1 VSEPLRPGDVW
12 LADLGPVAGSGQA
25 GRVAGSGQAGRHPV
39 IVVSGPLH
47 LALPHGVAFV
57 VPVTSRDRRLRHQIP
72 ITSISSGLE
81 RLPAF
86 TRPEDARAVSSPR
99 LTERLGS
106 VAPAELTAIRRI
118 LAAFL
123 DLSD

>member
-1 VSEPLRPGDVW
+1 MSEPLRPGDVW
-12 LADLGPVAGSGQA
+12 LADLTP
-25 GRVAGSGQAGRHPV
+25 VAGSGQAGRHPV

-86 TRPEDARAVSSPR
+86 ARPEDARAVSGPR
-99 LTERLGS
+99 LTQRLGA

-123 DLSD
+123 DLSG